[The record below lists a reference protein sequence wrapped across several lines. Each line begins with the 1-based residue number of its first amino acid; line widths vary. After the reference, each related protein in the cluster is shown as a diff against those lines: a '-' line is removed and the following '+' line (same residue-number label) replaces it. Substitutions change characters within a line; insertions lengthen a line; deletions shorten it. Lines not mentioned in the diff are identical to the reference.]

1 MSPDGQYQFD
11 IFAQPND
18 STCGPTCLQAVYRHF
33 GDDIGLDQVI
43 EETRMLREGG
53 TLSSLLGIHALD
65 RGYKVV
71 IHPYNLDI
79 WDPTWFDRKVDLA
92 AKLRAQLELE
102 SDDTFRFVS
111 NRYIEFLERGGSIQ
125 FKELTA
131 RLLRGY
137 LSRGLPILT
146 MVSATYL
153 YMESREIWATGAE
166 DDVRGEP
173 AGHFIILFELN
184 DNGRHV
190 SIADPLGHEQPL
202 GSHVYHVRLER
213 LIGAILL
220 GVLTYDSTLMVL
232 EPPERL
238 GWTGGRKAIGPESMA

>member
-1 MSPDGQYQFD
+1 VSPDDPHQFD
-11 IFAQPND
+11 IFAQPD
-18 STCGPTCLQAVYRHF
+18 DASCGPTCLQAVYRHF
-33 GDDIGLDQVI
+33 GDDIGLAQVV

-65 RGYKVV
+65 RGYKAV

-79 WDPTWFDRKVDLA
+79 WDPTWFVGGVDLA
-92 AKLRAQLELE
+92 AKLRAQLEHE

-131 RLLRGY
+131 RLLRDY

-153 YMESREIWATGAE
+153 YMESREVWSTGEE

-173 AGHFIILFELN
+173 AGHFIILFEL
-184 DNGRHV
+184 DDTRRHV

-220 GVLTYDSTLMVL
+220 GVLSYDSTLMVL

-238 GWTGGRKAIGPESMA
+238 GWGQGKKDPGPQA